1 MNTFRKC
8 MQVFKANSCL
18 AMQRSIDYVKFKFNL
33 QQGMFGQ

>member
-18 AMQRSIDYVKFKFNL
+18 AMQRSIDKKFKFNL